1 MIPRKIRSVV
11 VPAVAGLLLA
21 GCSATQ
27 KHAAKSKAPD
37 DPPSWDSSPISGKSE
52 AGGDEAGGTGKG
64 FFKSTRLSGA
74 LSSEG
79 AEIERSLGVG
89 R

>member
-1 MIPRKIRSVV
+1 MMHRTIRSFVA
-11 VPAVAGLLLA
+11 PAVAGLLLA

-27 KHAAKSKAPD
+27 KHAGKSKAPD
-37 DPPSWDSSPISGKSE
+37 DPTAWGSSPISGKSE
-52 AGGDEAGGTGKG
+52 ASVDESDGSGKG
-64 FFKSTRLSGA
+64 FLKSTRLSGA

-79 AEIERSLGVG
+79 ADIERSLGIG